1 MHDVPGSLL
10 PACLGR
16 FRSFWTV
23 ERADNGRA
31 MHACKR
37 LYVVWDT
44 LTFAVKTIQH
54 LNALPAD
61 VTDRM
66 QMVILE
72 HPLLIVVET

>member
-44 LTFAVKTIQH
+44 LTFAVKTIQ
-54 LNALPAD
+54 
-61 VTDRM
+61 
-66 QMVILE
+66 
-72 HPLLIVVET
+72 VVFGCYHGPPCRL